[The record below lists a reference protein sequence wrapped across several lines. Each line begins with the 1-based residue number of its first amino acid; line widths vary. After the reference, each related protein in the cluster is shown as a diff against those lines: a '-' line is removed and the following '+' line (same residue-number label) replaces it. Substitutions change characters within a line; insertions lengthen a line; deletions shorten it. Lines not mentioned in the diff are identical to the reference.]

1 MGAVTRGRRSAIVAP
16 EADDYV
22 RRALAALWPQVGRRI
37 PDLAGSRAEW
47 DGWAVSVH
55 PKRKIPPEREA
66 ALEEAAEQALEDL
79 GLGEVRVY
87 LESGRQG

>member
-1 MGAVTRGRRSAIVAP
+1 VGAVTRGRRSAIVAP

-37 PDLAGSRAEW
+37 PDLAESRAEW